1 VPVLKIREEHVEREV
16 AISDEA
22 VTIGRAP
29 GNTVVIQD
37 PSSSKEHCRIEREDE
52 RWKMVDLESKNG
64 TRVNGV
70 FKNRAF
76 LDHADTIRIGQS
88 EIRFELTNQD
98 MPRSVRRAAGALPRT
113 RAYDDE
119 EGEAPPPRR
128 RAGSE
133 ADLLLRVGLILVG
146 VLVIIIV
153 ANNVASSVVHA
164 DEHAEYRK
172 TAERMM
178 AEGHWEQA
186 ARYLEQNMDPSKS
199 GYKST
204 ERLLADIYEH
214 IPHYHKQKSNY
225 ESRRLYFELSRD
237 IRRYHKGSETVTP
250 DTVRMQVDRMR
261 RQYADTEFGQ
271 KARERYPAWFAGK
284 VPERGFEAGPSSD
297 ATDQAWSAALRQ
309 SKEFENRYMFRE
321 AREIIQRFL
330 VTHEAVLTADRL
342 TLYRGREKEELH
354 RLDIAAESV
363 YTGQRQKARNFV
375 KNKRY
380 DEAIKIYKKVIDT
393 FGIDSYVR
401 KAQTELENVQ
411 LLKSQGG

>member
-1 VPVLKIREEHVEREV
+1 MPVLKIIEEDVEREV
-16 AISDEA
+16 AVIDEA
-22 VTIGRAP
+22 VTVGRAP

-37 PSSSKEHCRIEREDE
+37 PSSSKEHCRIELDGG

-76 LDHADTIRIGQS
+76 LSHADTIRIGHA
-88 EIRFELTNQD
+88 EVRFELTNQD
-98 MPRSVRRAAGALPRT
+98 MARSGQAAGT
-113 RAYDDE
+113 RARSEDE
-119 EGEAPPPRR
+119 EGEAPPRR
-128 RAGSE
+128 RTGSE

-153 ANNVASSVVHA
+153 ANNMASGVVHY
-164 DEHAEYRK
+164 DDHAEIRK
-172 TAERMM
+172 TAERMR
-178 AEGHWEQA
+178 AEGHWEKA
-186 ARYLEQNMDPSKS
+186 ADYLLQNMDSSKT
-199 GYKST
+199 GYKAT
-204 ERLLADIYEH
+204 QKLLKDTYENT
-214 IPHYHKQKSNY
+214 PNYHSQKSNY

-250 DTVRMQVDRMR
+250 ATIRKQVDRMR

-271 KARERYPAWFAGK
+271 LAREHYPAWFAGK

-297 ATDQAWSAALRQ
+297 AADQAWEAALRQ
-309 SKEFENRYMFRE
+309 SKQFENRWMFRE

-330 VTHEAVLTADRL
+330 VTHEAVLNADRL

-354 RLDIAAESV
+354 RLDLAAGGV
-363 YTGQRQKARNFV
+363 YTGQRQRARNFV

-380 DEAIKIYKKVIDT
+380 DEAIKIYQKIIDS

-401 KAQTELENVQ
+401 KAQTELESVRHA
-411 LLKSQGG
+411 KAQGG